1 MTTYQEVVLPE
12 LVVDAGQPNNGW
24 WKCPAEMS
32 SHFLLLNELRL
43 QGSTLVSGVKVKHL
57 AGGLAHFK
65 DFRIKFSQYYNIE
78 YIDMF
83 FSK

>member
-1 MTTYQEVVLPE
+1 
-12 LVVDAGQPNNGW
+12 
-24 WKCPAEMS
+24 MS

-57 AGGLAHFK
+57 ADGLAHFK

-78 YIDMF
+78 YIDTF
-83 FSK
+83 FSE